1 MGEFCKKDGN
11 FHHTAPT
18 VAPRARWP
26 DSNRYRACRRPIW
39 LAGWLGLLDWW
50 CGGLVG
56 LLIGGLVDW
65 WIGGLV
71 EWKLAAW
78 GSEALQVTSSTR
90 DRDGSA
96 DHVSWRLWE
105 AHLYVFY
112 VSGRLQGA
120 PGSNQAMT
128 PGGSPS

>member
-1 MGEFCKKDGN
+1 M
-11 FHHTAPT
+11 
-18 VAPRARWP
+18 
-26 DSNRYRACRRPIW
+26 
-39 LAGWLGLLDWW
+39 
-50 CGGLVG
+50 G

-96 DHVSWRLWE
+96 DYVSWRLWE
-105 AHLYVFY
+105 STCTNCTCPEAL
-112 VSGRLQGA
+112 GGA
-120 PGSNQAMT
+120 RFLLALKPGVGLLS
-128 PGGSPS
+128 

>member
-1 MGEFCKKDGN
+1 M
-11 FHHTAPT
+11 
-18 VAPRARWP
+18 
-26 DSNRYRACRRPIW
+26 
-39 LAGWLGLLDWW
+39 
-50 CGGLVG
+50 G

-96 DHVSWRLWE
+96 DYVSWRFWE
-105 AHLYVFY
+105 VHLLEFH
-112 VSGRLQGA
+112 VSGRLLGVPDFVGLKA
-120 PGSNQAMT
+120 GS
-128 PGGSPS
+128 GSPS

>member
-1 MGEFCKKDGN
+1 M
-11 FHHTAPT
+11 
-18 VAPRARWP
+18 
-26 DSNRYRACRRPIW
+26 
-39 LAGWLGLLDWW
+39 
-50 CGGLVG
+50 
-56 LLIGGLVDW
+56 IGGLVDW

-105 AHLYVFY
+105 VHLYVFY
-112 VSGRLQGA
+112 VSGRFLGEPDF
-120 PGSNQAMT
+120 PGLRARVGPLPESLRPMLARLIFT
-128 PGGSPS
+128 YFTSLGGVGRFICKYFTCLGGS

>member
-1 MGEFCKKDGN
+1 M
-11 FHHTAPT
+11 
-18 VAPRARWP
+18 
-26 DSNRYRACRRPIW
+26 
-39 LAGWLGLLDWW
+39 
-50 CGGLVG
+50 G

-112 VSGRLQGA
+112 ESGGGLEGRM
-120 PGSNQAMT
+120 SNVVKR